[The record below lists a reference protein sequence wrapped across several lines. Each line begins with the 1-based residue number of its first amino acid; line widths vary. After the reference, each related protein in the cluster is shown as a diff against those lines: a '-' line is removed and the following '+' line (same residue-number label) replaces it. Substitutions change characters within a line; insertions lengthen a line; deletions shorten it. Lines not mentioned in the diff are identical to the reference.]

1 MGLLTIQLDDSL
13 KEDLERLAQSL
24 GCSIERLAGT
34 TLHKYVVVD
43 KFRRLRRQ
51 ALPLA
56 EAAGYS
62 RDEDIFGSKL

>member
-1 MGLLTIQLDDSL
+1 MGLLTIRLDDSV
-13 KEDLERLAQSL
+13 KEDLERLAQSR
-24 GCSIERLAGT
+24 GCSVDKLAE
-34 TLHKYVVVD
+34 TLLRKQVAID

-56 EAAGYS
+56 KAAGYS